1 MLSSLFVF
9 PDNVLANAITSRSTK
24 QQVLEEGTVTISCSY
39 SGSNING
46 FQWYRQSSNT
56 APEFILQAFES
67 LGPQQKDRYVA
78 DVQKNEKQL
87 DLKISKT
94 EIADS
99 AVYYCALVPKV
110 TGNPSTLYTN
120 LRYDSHIW
128 L

>member
-1 MLSSLFVF
+1 MLSSYLFVF

-24 QQVLEEGTVTISCSY
+24 QHVLEGGTVTISCSY
-39 SGSNING
+39 SGSNINS

-87 DLKISKT
+87 DLNISKT
-94 EIADS
+94 EDS
-99 AVYYCALVPKV
+99 RFCRILLCPGAHSNRKPFNTVHKPE
-110 TGNPSTLYTN
+110 
-120 LRYDSHIW
+120 I
-128 L
+128 